1 MTAAASNDQSLSSEP
16 AHVVSKAGI
25 AVLKDNAV
33 QQQQQQHGSK
43 ELHIAP
49 MLNYSTREFRQLMRI
64 LSKHL
69 TLWTEMVV
77 DETVAHSPNLDEHLA
92 YDESQHPIVCQIGG
106 NSPELCGEATSIVL
120 ERYGY
125 DEINLN
131 IDCPS
136 ERVSG
141 KREFGACIMQ
151 KAELA
156 KQIIAEM
163 QANAPSSASRVSV
176 KCRIGVDEWDDLEF
190 AADFIR
196 TLQPVCNRFYLHAR
210 KCVLGGLMNARQNRS
225 VPPLNYPRV
234 YALCDM
240 FPDCQFWIN
249 GGIRTLEEA
258 KLIAHGWK
266 FGCGSITSDDD
277 ESGAQYHKEEQNCH
291 QVPCAICNLPYGS
304 CTQPPVIAPINLKGC
319 MMGRAAMDDPCLFHN
334 ADKYFFDGASNPC
347 TTRREVL
354 AKYCLWLE
362 KTYPRRCCDSDERT
376 TFEYPAPKV
385 THEQDYCTI
394 CSEIYGPE
402 QINSESSPAG
412 TDENDVANVGSKDG
426 TDEKVAKSQKKK
438 DKSRPK
444 ISSKIIARSLKPVQ
458 GMFAGIPDTR
468 EFRRRCDTLGQNDAM
483 RNCGPGFL
491 LRMAMHSVND
501 DVLDRPF

>member
-1 MTAAASNDQSLSSEP
+1 MTSDDDQPHSSEP
-16 AHVVSKAGI
+16 PLHSK
-25 AVLKDNAV
+25 N
-33 QQQQQQHGSK
+33 SK

-64 LSKHL
+64 LSKRL

-77 DETVAHSPNLDEHLA
+77 DETVAHAPKLDEHLA

-106 NSPELCGEATSIVL
+106 NSPQSCGEATSIVL

-125 DEINLN
+125 DEVNLN

-141 KREFGACIMQ
+141 KREFGACLMK

-156 KQIIAEM
+156 KQIVAEM
-163 QANAPSSASRVSV
+163 QANAPSSASKVSV

-190 AADFIR
+190 AAEFIR
-196 TLQPVCNRFYLHAR
+196 ALQPVCQRFYLHAR

-240 FPDCQFWIN
+240 FPDCLFWIN

-258 KLIAHGWK
+258 KLIAYGWK
-266 FGCGSITSDDD
+266 GGCSSINNN
-277 ESGAQYHKEEQNCH
+277 EYENGGRYQEEEEEHPCH
-291 QVPCAICNLPYGS
+291 QVPCALCNLPFGS
-304 CTQPPVIAPINLKGC
+304 CTQPPVIAPFNLKGC
-319 MMGRAAMDDPCLFHN
+319 MMGRAAMDDPCLFYN
-334 ADKYFFDGASNPC
+334 ADRYYFGETSNPC

-354 AKYCLWLE
+354 EKYCIYLE
-362 KTYPRRCCDSDERT
+362 QTYPRRCCDSDERI
-376 TFEYPAPKV
+376 TFEYPAPNV
-385 THEQDYCTI
+385 THERDYCKI
-394 CSEIYGPE
+394 CSEIYGAQQP
-402 QINSESSPAG
+402 ILPNPYPG
-412 TDENDVANVGSKDG
+412 GVDENDAVNCESKEKK
-426 TDEKVAKSQKKK
+426 DEKVAENHQKKK
-438 DKSRPK
+438 KTRPK
-444 ISSKIIARSLKPVQ
+444 MSSRIIARSLKPVQ
-458 GMFAGIPDTR
+458 GIFAGIPDTR
-468 EFRRRCDTLGQNDAM
+468 EFRRRCDSLGQNDAM

-491 LRMAMHSVND
+491 LRMAMRSVKD
-501 DVLDRPF
+501 DILDRPL

>member
-1 MTAAASNDQSLSSEP
+1 MTASASNDQVHL
-16 AHVVSKAGI
+16 VSKAGA
-25 AVLKDNAV
+25 AVLDDNSGAV
-33 QQQQQQHGSK
+33 QQQQQHGSK

-49 MLNYSTREFRQLMRI
+49 MLNYSTRELRQLMRI

-77 DETVAHSPNLDEHLA
+77 DETLAHSPNLDEHLA

-106 NSPELCGEATSIVL
+106 NSPELCGKATSIVL

-141 KREFGACIMQ
+141 KREFGACLMK

-156 KQIIAEM
+156 KQIVGEM
-163 QANAPSSASRVSV
+163 QTNAPSSASKVSV

-196 TLQPVCNRFYLHAR
+196 TLRPVCNRFYLHAR
-210 KCVLGGLMNARQNRS
+210 KCVLGGLMSARQNRS

-249 GGIRTLEEA
+249 GGIRTLEAA
-258 KLIAHGWK
+258 KRIAYGWDG
-266 FGCGSITSDDD
+266 GCSSIANDYN
-277 ESGAQYHKEEQNCH
+277 ENGARYQQKCH
-291 QVPCAICNLPYGS
+291 QVPCTLCNLPYGS
-304 CTQPPVIAPINLKGC
+304 CTQPPVIAPNNLRGC
-319 MMGRAAMDDPCLFHN
+319 MVGRAAMDDPCLFYN
-334 ADKYFFDGASNPC
+334 ADKYFFDKASNPC

-354 AKYCLWLE
+354 EKYCIWLE
-362 KTYPRRCCDSDERT
+362 KTYPRRCCDSDERI
-376 TFEYPAPKV
+376 TFEYPAPKI
-385 THEQDYCTI
+385 THEQDYCII
-394 CSEIYGPE
+394 CSEVYSTK
-402 QINSESSPAG
+402 QVNSEFSPGGA
-412 TDENDVANVGSKDG
+412 DENDMANVGSKDG
-426 TDEKVAKSQKKK
+426 KDEKMTDNQKRKEK
-438 DKSRPK
+438 TRPK
-444 ISSKIIARSLKPVQ
+444 MSSRIISRSLKPVQ

-491 LRMAMHSVND
+491 LRMAMRSVND
-501 DVLDRPF
+501 DALDRPF